1 MLFEVLIS
9 CDKILID
16 ELNSN
21 TVNCLEDV
29 DEILNK
35 KESQLSYI
43 DFMNNLM
50 KNYNFIQDF
59 FSVDEGI
66 LTTEN
71 KLLENLTLYD

>member
-1 MLFEVLIS
+1 LVEVLIS
-9 CDKILID
+9 CDKNLLD

-21 TVNCLEDV
+21 TVNCLDDI

-35 KESQLSYI
+35 KECQLSYI

-50 KNYNFIQDF
+50 KNYNFFQDF

-66 LTTEN
+66 ISTEN
-71 KLLENLTLYD
+71 KLLENISFYD